1 VKPNPLLE
9 RLKEYKNID
18 QFNLTS
24 SPVVSLHYEKIVWQT
39 ETVESDHDMKIN
51 SAYLKPKIGHF
62 MLDGSVVD
70 SELHI
75 TQDGEYAF
83 REGATRDAG
92 YWRVLRIPG
101 TNVR

>member
-1 VKPNPLLE
+1 
-9 RLKEYKNID
+9 
-18 QFNLTS
+18 
-24 SPVVSLHYEKIVWQT
+24 VSLHYEKIVWKT
-39 ETVESDHDMKIN
+39 ETVESDHDMKIK
-51 SAYLKPKIGHF
+51 SAWLKPKIGAF
-62 MLDGSVVD
+62 RLVGSVAS

-83 REGATRDAG
+83 GEGLAREAG